1 MKKKMIALLL
11 CVTMAAA
18 CLSGCGNEGL
28 SEARGNAAEEQEESD
43 GSEEDGERLPLTRNE
58 DEDEEEEEAADEDYD
73 KEEMELI
80 KYNIFISLNDYILE
94 VVDNI
99 NAYYTVVD
107 TTDEFALLPDA
118 DKSYG
123 YGIHYLNMDIL
134 DDAAEAVKYEPV
146 LGDLDDLAKEV
157 LDPMRVLMDAFN
169 QINRAGSSIADNQY
183 ALPKELHPIIQEQ
196 ADIFYEIG
204 EKYCDAVSEYADAQV
219 AQDEIKMQ
227 EEGNLIMYYSSHAIT
242 VTNSIFDE
250 CEAQD
255 VNDYN
260 LTELD
265 LTKIQPLYDELVE
278 TVAGYNAAVS
288 DNDQLI
294 KESLSNSSPF
304 DGLLDSLIQSMDY
317 MMQAAQGSGIEDP
330 ELEPLGSLRH
340 LNNVLNSTID
350 RYNSV
355 FVD

>member
-11 CVTMAAA
+11 CVTMSAVF
-18 CLSGCGNEGL
+18 LGGCGTGDL
-28 SEARGNAAEEQEESD
+28 SEAFGTAAEESEES
-43 GSEEDGERLPLTRNE
+43 EEEEAVPEE
-58 DEDEEEEEAADEDYD
+58 DEDETEAVDEEYDEEQ
-73 KEEMELI
+73 MELI
-80 KYNIFISLNDYILE
+80 KYNIFISLNDYVLE
-94 VVDNI
+94 VVDNV

-107 TTDEFALLPDA
+107 DAEEFALLPDT

-123 YGIHYLNMDIL
+123 YDIHYLNMDIL
-134 DDAAEAVKYEPV
+134 DDVMAAVEYEPV
-146 LGDLDDLAKEV
+146 LGELDDLAKEV
-157 LDPMRVLMDAFN
+157 VDPMRVLMDAFN
-169 QINRAGSSIADNQY
+169 QINRAGSSCADNQY
-183 ALPKELHPIIQEQ
+183 ALPKELHPIIQAE
-196 ADIFYEIG
+196 ADNFYEIG
-204 EKYCDAVSEYADAQV
+204 KKYCDALSEYADVQV
-219 AQDEIKMQ
+219 EKDEARML
-227 EEGNLIMYYSSHAIT
+227 EEGKLIMYYSSHAIT

-265 LTKIQPLYDELVE
+265 LTKIQPLYDELVG
-278 TVAGYNAAVS
+278 TVAGYNAAVT
-288 DNDQLI
+288 DNEQII

>member
-1 MKKKMIALLL
+1 MKKKIIALFLCMTMSAALL
-11 CVTMAAA
+11 C
-18 CLSGCGNEGL
+18 GCGTEEL
-28 SEARGNAAEEQEESD
+28 SDAFGTAMGEQEESD
-43 GSEEDGERLPLTRNE
+43 GSEEE
-58 DEDEEEEEAADEDYD
+58 DDTEAAAEEESGAEEEEYEYDE
-73 KEEMELI
+73 EQMELV
-80 KYNIFISLNDYILE
+80 KYNIFISLNDYVLE

-99 NAYYTVVD
+99 NAYYTVVED
-107 TTDEFALLPDA
+107 AEEFALLPDS

-134 DDAAEAVKYEPV
+134 DDVTAAVEYEPV
-146 LGDLDDLAKEV
+146 LGDLDALAKEV
-157 LDPMRVLMDAFN
+157 IDPMRVLMDAFN
-169 QINRAGSSIADNQY
+169 QIDNAGSSFADDQY
-183 ALPKELHPIIQEQ
+183 ALPKEIHPIIQAE
-196 ADIFYEIG
+196 ADNFYEVG
-204 EKYCDAVSEYADAQV
+204 KKYCDALSEYADAQV
-219 AQDEIKMQ
+219 EKDEAKMQ
-227 EEGNLIMYYSSHAIT
+227 EEGKIIMYYSSHAIT

-250 CEAQD
+250 CEAQE

-278 TVAGYNAAVS
+278 TVAAYHVAVQ

-294 KESLSNSSPF
+294 EESLSNSAPF
-304 DGLLDSLIQSMDY
+304 DGLLDSLIQAMDY